1 MKLKNATILLVA
13 TLALSGCSKNN
24 KTIKTTISEIGQ
36 GGVSGRILFEN
47 INGTMKATITISG
60 KANTTNAVHI
70 HENGDCTG
78 TDGKKAGPHWNP
90 TGEDHGT
97 WGSVEYHSGDLGN
110 VKTDNSGNGQET
122 VVDMEKRW
130 TIGGSK
136 TTNILGKAIIVHE
149 KADDGTSQPSG
160 NAGKRVGCGVISYK

>member
-47 INGTMKATITISG
+47 INGTMKATINISG

-78 TDGKKAGPHWNP
+78 TDGKKAGGHWNP
-90 TGEDHGT
+90 TDEDH
-97 WGSVEYHSGDLGN
+97 
-110 VKTDNSGNGQET
+110 
-122 VVDMEKRW
+122 
-130 TIGGSK
+130 
-136 TTNILGKAIIVHE
+136 
-149 KADDGTSQPSG
+149 
-160 NAGKRVGCGVISYK
+160 